1 MNIPS
6 YYARLSSLD
15 EYAGFIVLT
24 LITIGKVYH
33 MLD

>member
-6 YYARLSSLD
+6 YYARLSSLN
-15 EYAGFIVLT
+15 EHAVFIVLT
-24 LITIGKVYH
+24 VITIGKVYH